1 MEELIIGYLTNLNTI
16 FLLIIIAVFL
26 YLLGKG
32 ADMVVEESVSLSL
45 SWGVPKVIVG
55 STIVSL
61 GTTLPEA
68 SVSVMA
74 AVNGTSGLAL
84 GNAVGSIIADTALI
98 LGMSILIGLIPVK
111 SKDIKK
117 QANIQVS
124 AVLLLAVSSIVY
136 IKSADGARITQ
147 WMGFVFVALLIAY
160 IVHSIRSSRASNI
173 ESKSVETSESNDKG
187 NVEAKK
193 KPVMS
198 FIILAVGIF
207 LIIVSSKILIPAIQI
222 VAVRMGI
229 PEAVIG
235 ATLVA
240 FGTSLPELITAV
252 TAVRKG
258 HGDLAIGNVIG
269 ADILNVLF
277 VVGASASVTPSGLE
291 VPSSFLI
298 VQIPFML
305 AAVLLLRFAIKK
317 SEENIA
323 KIFGFLLLALYVI
336 YIGLTF
342 LI

>member
-1 MEELIIGYLTNLNTI
+1 MEELIITHLSNLNTI
-16 FLLIIIAVFL
+16 VLLIIIAVFL

-32 ADMVVEESVSLSL
+32 ADMVVEESVALSL

-124 AVLLLAVSSIVY
+124 AVILLAIASLLY
-136 IKSADGARITQ
+136 IKSANGARITQ
-147 WMGFVFVALLIAY
+147 WMGFVFVALLITY
-160 IVHSIRSSRASNI
+160 IIHSIRSSRASNM
-173 ESKSVETSESNDKG
+173 ESKADQSAESNVETKQNPLK
-187 NVEAKK
+187 
-193 KPVMS
+193 S

-291 VPSSFLI
+291 VPNSFLLI
-298 VQIPFML
+298 QIPFML
-305 AAVLLLRFAIKK
+305 AAVLLLRLAIKK
-317 SEENIA
+317 SEENIS
-323 KIFGFLLLALYVI
+323 KIFGYILLTLYVV

-342 LI
+342 VI

>member
-1 MEELIIGYLTNLNTI
+1 MEELIIGYLGNLNTI
-16 FLLIIIAVFL
+16 VLLLIIAVFL

-32 ADMVVEESVSLSL
+32 ADLVVEQSVAMSL

-74 AVNGTSGLAL
+74 AINGTSGLAL

-98 LGMSILIGLIPVK
+98 LGLSVLIGLIPIK

-117 QANIQVS
+117 QANFQLS
-124 AVLLLAVSSIVY
+124 AVVLLGLASFSLIY
-136 IKSADGARITQ
+136 SRGGARITQ
-147 WMGFVFVALLIAY
+147 WMGFIFVALLIAY
-160 IVHSIRSSRASNI
+160 IIYSIKNSRDLSEDALEENGEEPVK
-173 ESKSVETSESNDKG
+173 ESLLKTFS
-187 NVEAKK
+187 
-193 KPVMS
+193 ML
-198 FIILAVGIF
+198 IIGIF
-207 LIIVSSKILIPAIQI
+207 LIILSSKILIPAIQI
-222 VAVRMGI
+222 VAVRIGI

-240 FGTSLPELITAV
+240 FGTSLPELVTAV

-258 HGDLAIGNVIG
+258 YGDLAIGNVIG

-291 VPSSFLI
+291 VPASFLTI
-298 VQIPFML
+298 QIPFML
-305 AAVLLLRFAIKK
+305 AAVLLLRLAIKK
-317 SEENIA
+317 SEENIR
-323 KIFGFLLLALYVI
+323 KVFGYLLLILYII
-336 YIGLTF
+336 YIILTF
-342 LI
+342 AL